1 VDYWNSRYSK
11 ETEYDWLGDYNS
23 FKDLI
28 HKHVKKDDKIL
39 MVGCGNSKLSQ
50 QMFEDGYRYILSTDI
65 SEVCIENQRLNF
77 PHLEWQVADL
87 RRMENLKNETFDVVI
102 EKATLDALLVT
113 EKSPWHPSDE
123 AQNNIDQCLC
133 EISRVLKS
141 KKAKFLSLTFA
152 QPHFR
157 MPFYSKTKYKWNV
170 DHEIFGSGF
179 HYHCYSMT
187 KGLALDDQVTIQSAT
202 DVSKV
207 SLNINENYSSS
218 SDEEDFVSRL
228 DLSIETDDDES
239 EDYSIPDGQMQKLVL

>member
-1 VDYWNSRYSK
+1 MFLTCEKSIYF
-11 ETEYDWLGDYNS
+11 G
-23 FKDLI
+23 
-28 HKHVKKDDKIL
+28 HKIL
-39 MVGCGNSKLSQ
+39 NLIVKNKINFFLS
-50 QMFEDGYRYILSTDI
+50 
-65 SEVCIENQRLNF
+65 
-77 PHLEWQVADL
+77 
-87 RRMENLKNETFDVVI
+87 
-102 EKATLDALLVT
+102 
-113 EKSPWHPSDE
+113 
-123 AQNNIDQCLC
+123 DQCLC

-207 SLNINENYSSS
+207 SLNINENYRYIN
-218 SDEEDFVSRL
+218 DGDF
-228 DLSIETDDDES
+228 
-239 EDYSIPDGQMQKLVL
+239 